1 MSFFDSTPI
10 GRVINRF
17 SKDLDD
23 IDVQLPA
30 IFEQLLQN
38 LLLIVTSIAVISY
51 AIPFFLVA
59 VPFIL
64 VFYIWLV
71 RYFRP
76 TQREAKRLDN
86 LSRSPLFSQLTGR
99 CWRGVRVRV
108 GQARRGLWA
117 YGGADCGLPP
127 PP

>member
-1 MSFFDSTPI
+1 MSFFDSTPT
-10 GRVINRF
+10 GRIINRF

-38 LLLIVTSIAVISY
+38 LLLIVTSIAVVGFALPY
-51 AIPFFLVA
+51 FLAA

-64 VFYIWLV
+64 VFYVWLV

-76 TQREAKRLDN
+76 TQRETKRLDN
-86 LSRSPLFSQLTGR
+86 ISRSPLFSHLTGALTACNR
-99 CWRGVRVRV
+99 P
-108 GQARRGLWA
+108 QARN
-117 YGGADCGLPP
+117 GG
-127 PP
+127 

>member
-23 IDVQLPA
+23 IDVQLPS

-38 LLLIVTSIAVISY
+38 LLLIVTSIAVVGY
-51 AIPFFLVA
+51 AIPYFLVA

-71 RYFRP
+71 KYFRP

-86 LSRSPLFSQLTGR
+86 LSRSPLFSQLTGTL
-99 CWRGVRVRV
+99 V
-108 GQARRGLWA
+108 
-117 YGGADCGLPP
+117 
-127 PP
+127 